1 MIKSYKTIRY
11 LNRTWAIITSLA
23 VMLYL
28 VFPVFWLLMSS
39 FKMPVELFASPP
51 KIFPEAFSWSNYV
64 KVLLDASFLNS
75 LKNSF
80 IVAIFT
86 TSASLII
93 GTLAGYVFARY
104 RFKGKKTLLI
114 LILGTQMM
122 PFVIILIPLFVI
134 MRRLQLIDTYL
145 GLIFAYMT
153 FSVPYAIWML
163 NAFFKTIP
171 FELEEA
177 AMVDGC
183 TRLKAIWKVLLPLSR
198 PGVTSTGIFVLIGAW
213 NHYLYATV
221 LSESVTRTFPIRM
234 QNFMGQERVI
244 YEQMYPAAILG
255 SLPILIIVFI
265 FQKNIISGLT
275 SGGIKS

>member
-1 MIKSYKTIRY
+1 M
-11 LNRTWAIITSLA
+11 
-23 VMLYL
+23 
-28 VFPVFWLLMSS
+28 
-39 FKMPVELFASPP
+39 
-51 KIFPEAFSWSNYV
+51 
-64 KVLLDASFLNS
+64 
-75 LKNSF
+75 
-80 IVAIFT
+80 
-86 TSASLII
+86 
-93 GTLAGYVFARY
+93 
-104 RFKGKKTLLI
+104 I